1 MHMNARRGYL
11 RLLACG
17 LGAAVALAAAG
28 CGDTS
33 AKVGAC
39 IDSNKKVVDCGSKS
53 ATQKLVSKQSGSTA
67 IACVAIGDKPQTQV
81 KVGGDTFCAEPK

>member
-1 MHMNARRGYL
+1 MNARTGHV

-17 LGAAVALAAAG
+17 VGAAAVFAATG
-28 CGDTS
+28 CGGTS
-33 AKVGAC
+33 AKVGDC
-39 IDSNKKVVDCGSKS
+39 IDGSKKVVGCSSTG
-53 ATQKLVSKQSGSTA
+53 ATQKLVSKQSGSSA

>member
-1 MHMNARRGYL
+1 MNARRGDL

-17 LGAAVALAAAG
+17 LGAAAVLAAAG
-28 CGDTS
+28 CGGTS

-39 IDSNKKVVDCGSKS
+39 IDSSKKVVDCGSAS
-53 ATQKLVSKQSGSTA
+53 ATQKLVSKQSGSNA
-67 IACVAIGDKPQTQV
+67 IACIAIGDKPQTQV